1 MKTIYLFDV
10 DGTLTPAKS
19 RMDKTFAKEFHE
31 WQEDKLVYIVSG
43 GSFPRIIE
51 QLGSKVV
58 ENVQGVFACMGNVYY
73 KRREAEREWT
83 LVYENKFKVLS
94 RKVFFRDLTTIVNES
109 SYHTKTGRHYEER
122 TGMDNLSVVGRN
134 ADQEQRSAYEEYD
147 AGLKEREKI
156 VSKLAYKYPELDF
169 VVGGAVSIDIF
180 NRGND
185 KSQVVTRVLK
195 DELENRRVKFFG
207 DRTYFPGN
215 DYSLAEILR
224 NHPNGEVIAV
234 ETWEDTQRWI
244 KEQRCQEK
252 KEAS

>member
-1 MKTIYLFDV
+1 MV
-10 DGTLTPAKS
+10 
-19 RMDKTFAKEFHE
+19 
-31 WQEDKLVYIVSG
+31 
-43 GSFPRIIE
+43 
-51 QLGSKVV
+51 
-58 ENVQGVFACMGNVYY
+58 
-73 KRREAEREWT
+73 
-83 LVYENKFKVLS
+83 
-94 RKVFFRDLTTIVNES
+94 
-109 SYHTKTGRHYEER
+109 
-122 TGMDNLSVVGRN
+122 NLSVVGRN
-134 ADQEQRSAYEEYD
+134 ANQEQRSAYEEYD

-156 VSKLAYKYPELDF
+156 VSKLAHRYPELDF

-244 KEQRCQEK
+244 KEQQCQEK